1 MFFPVYHNTAG
12 PNVTVE
18 EGEGHGPRKVMLLP
32 LDLHARPATCCR
44 CDWHACTRR
53 SSDWVQCAVPHR
65 SFMSREGHTPIHLA
79 HELGPCCVAL
89 LAVGVRSMHMGHDS
103 SDAFYVQELFELLSA
118 QLSAKWAVP
127 TLGPC
132 CLSVEA
138 DSNIACSRGL
148 GAIAKPGM
156 YLLIPTSTHST
167 AMPTIRV
174 DGSVEADELIE
185 RCMITAVAVGGADRV
200 RLDRVFAEAIDT
212 QQYWIQALQTPALA
226 AV

>member
-1 MFFPVYHNTAG
+1 
-12 PNVTVE
+12 
-18 EGEGHGPRKVMLLP
+18 
-32 LDLHARPATCCR
+32 
-44 CDWHACTRR
+44 
-53 SSDWVQCAVPHR
+53 
-65 SFMSREGHTPIHLA
+65 
-79 HELGPCCVAL
+79 
-89 LAVGVRSMHMGHDS
+89 
-103 SDAFYVQELFELLSA
+103 
-118 QLSAKWAVP
+118 
-127 TLGPC
+127 
-132 CLSVEA
+132 
-138 DSNIACSRGL
+138 
-148 GAIAKPGM
+148 M